1 MQSLF
6 ANWAKRDPDGAQL
19 VKNIRGDGRYLVA
32 ICEFGTGKPFEDMV
46 LSSIEEA
53 LQVEGAED
61 VVLNTHFKGVLRQI
75 EEWEKRRKEGAPAGA
90 YDDFIRFLDEDDGE
104 SSLKKLKKDLEQN
117 SSKAM
122 ERFQAAYQKTIGQR
136 FNMHNDNIKIGSG
149 RSFTQSGFQDTL

>member
-1 MQSLF
+1 M
-6 ANWAKRDPDGAQL
+6 
-19 VKNIRGDGRYLVA
+19 A

-75 EEWEKRRKEGAPAGA
+75 EEWEKRRKKGAPAGA

-104 SSLKKLKKDLEQN
+104 SSLKKLK
-117 SSKAM
+117 
-122 ERFQAAYQKTIGQR
+122 ERFRAKFLQSHGAFPSRLSK
-136 FNMHNDNIKIGSG
+136 NDW
-149 RSFTQSGFQDTL
+149 TTLQYA